1 MRGVVALLPLLL
13 IAAAPPASG
22 PSIPAL
28 VKQLGADTYAERD
41 GASKA
46 LDKIG
51 PPALRELRQAM
62 LSADL
67 EVRLRAKRVVDAIE
81 ARIYGE
87 RRVFDAEAG
96 SVNGVAFSPDGKRAA
111 AATSRGVRLWDVATG
126 KLLAA
131 NDEHRDRVMAVAFS
145 PDGKLLASASEDK
158 TVRLWDAASLAEL
171 RVLRGHKDAVRGV
184 AFTGDGKHLL
194 SAGFDGLIQEWDVA
208 AGAPQREATVLHG
221 RFYGVAPLSGS
232 SRVLASLRHNN
243 EVYVLELGR
252 QGGLLKLEGHK
263 NQVLSF
269 SLSRDAKRMLSGSQ
283 DMTLRLWDVET
294 RKCLQTLKGHTAE
307 VCAVA
312 LSPDGK
318 RAVSGGHDKVLRLW
332 DLTTG
337 QHIREFRGH
346 DQVIWCVA
354 FSPDG
359 KHALSGSHDGTVRLW
374 AVGY

>member
-13 IAAAPPASG
+13 ADAAPPPGG
-22 PSIPAL
+22 PNIPAL
-28 VKQLGADTYAERD
+28 VKQLGADTYRERD
-41 GASKA
+41 GASQA

-51 PPALRELRQAM
+51 PPALRELRKAM

-96 SVNGVAFSPDGKRAA
+96 SVNGVAFSPDGARAA

-145 PDGKLLASASEDK
+145 PDGKLLASASEGK
-158 TVRLWDAASLAEL
+158 TVRLWDAAKLTER
-171 RVLRGHKDAVRGV
+171 RVLRRHKEAVRGV
-184 AFTGDGKHLL
+184 AFTPDGKRLL

-208 AGAPQREATVLHG
+208 TGSPRREAVVLHG
-221 RFYGVAPLSGS
+221 QFYAAAPLPGG
-232 SRVLASLRHNN
+232 SRVAAAMRHNKQ
-243 EVYVLELGR
+243 VYVLELGA
-252 QGGLLKLEGHK
+252 QHTLLEFEGHT
-263 NQVLSF
+263 NQVLSLA
-269 SLSRDAKRMLSGSQ
+269 LSRDGRRMLSGSQ
-283 DMTLRLWDVET
+283 DMTLRLWDAES
-294 RKCLQTLKGHTAE
+294 RKCLRALKGHTAE
-307 VCAVA
+307 VCAAA

-337 QHIREFRGH
+337 QHVREFRGH

-354 FSPDG
+354 ISPDG
-359 KHALSGSHDGTVRLW
+359 KHALSGSHDGTMRLW